1 MKPVSQTPTESVDY
15 AALTAVYGSLLA
27 ATAYSARRREA
38 IPRAE
43 LIPLSAATFALS
55 KLIVHEKVE
64 TWLRQP
70 FVEELPE
77 GRARP
82 RGRRMRYAVGELLNC
97 TRCMGAWSALGI
109 VALRLHAPPAGRT
122 LTTVLAASAGND
134 FLQAGFSW
142 VCSRADSKQ
151 AGAPAAARRRRP
163 RRPGA
168 RPSPPLGELL
178 EPPQPL
184 AVAAVDQPVL
194 QRVVQG
200 RRRALDRHLGD
211 RHLRPAVARLEVE
224 RHAGDAGGPRAG
236 AQDQPARFR
245 ALRDAWWSPS
255 P

>member
-1 MKPVSQTPTESVDY
+1 VKPVSQTPTESVDY
-15 AALTAVYGSLLA
+15 AALTAVYGSLLT
-27 ATAYSARRREA
+27 ATVYSARRREA

-97 TRCMGAWSALGI
+97 TRCMGAWSALGL

-142 VCSRADSKQ
+142 VCSRSDAK
-151 AGAPAAARRRRP
+151 PAAA
-163 RRPGA
+163 
-168 RPSPPLGELL
+168 PSAGE
-178 EPPQPL
+178 
-184 AVAAVDQPVL
+184 
-194 QRVVQG
+194 
-200 RRRALDRHLGD
+200 
-211 RHLRPAVARLEVE
+211 
-224 RHAGDAGGPRAG
+224 G
-236 AQDQPARFR
+236 AQAEESGRPPVTGPQR
-245 ALRDAWWSPS
+245 AA
-255 P
+255 